1 MENIGRM
8 KVILVVSEQNI
19 TSSKGDSF
27 KRSLKNFVDMF
38 ENIDILK
45 NSVSILVNKA
55 TKT

>member
-8 KVILVVSEQNI
+8 KIILVVSEQNI
-19 TSSKGDSF
+19 TLSRGDSF
-27 KRSLKNFVDMF
+27 RRSLKNFVDMF

-55 TKT
+55 TKK